1 VQLSLKFYKISA
13 KGNLDEV
20 NNLSFEDDA
29 IYLVDDEKTLYIW
42 FGTEVSQNL
51 KDISIKQA
59 RILNKE
65 RGGAAKLLLMTQNRE
80 YGSFKAM
87 MADLKEGLKVGE
99 DVERRPEL
107 DMKVPEVVK
116 EEKGEEI
123 TKALSDP
130 VGWFVQNVEHR
141 KEAIIEA
148 AEVQLE
154 TEEQL
159 EMEEQLEIEEKLEIE
174 EEPIQEDPSKV
185 DKWVFQLDERRKVG
199 ESTKPIEPKKEE
211 LVEEPI
217 EEGEEEEE
225 ESFEESVNIKAYFA
239 SQEGLTYDEL
249 CWRLAETQLTI
260 MKGRQNVTE
269 DEINEKAEVVF
280 NTMCSYDE
288 LCWLIGELETMI
300 EKKYL

>member
-1 VQLSLKFYKISA
+1 MKFYKIGA
-13 KGNLDEV
+13 KGDLGEINKLEFE
-20 NNLSFEDDA
+20 NNA

-42 FGTEVSQNL
+42 FGTEVSQSL
-51 KDISIKQA
+51 KDISIKQT
-59 RILNKE
+59 RFLNKE

-87 MADLKEGLKVGE
+87 MADLKEGLKAGE

-107 DMKVPEVVK
+107 DMKVPKSVK

-123 TKALSDP
+123 NQALSDP
-130 VGWFVQNVEHR
+130 VGWFVQLVGHR

-148 AEVQLE
+148 AKEIR
-154 TEEQL
+154 EEIP
-159 EMEEQLEIEEKLEIE
+159 EDDEED
-174 EEPIQEDPSKV
+174 EDE
-185 DKWVFQLDERRKVG
+185 DTFHNA
-199 ESTKPIEPKKEE
+199 
-211 LVEEPI
+211 
-217 EEGEEEEE
+217 
-225 ESFEESVNIKAYFA
+225 VNIKAYFT
-239 SQEGLTYDEL
+239 SQEGLRYDEL

-260 MKGRQNVTE
+260 MKGRQNTTE
-269 DEINEKAEVVF
+269 DEIKDKAEIVF